1 MIKTIKELLIEW
13 WAGNTTTK
21 MPIPTIYTYE
31 VEVDG
36 KTITIES
43 MSRSRMY
50 VHYKARRKYP
60 NAKEL
65 RLIELTRHYERQ
77 TGIVGQ

>member
-13 WAGNTTTK
+13 WAENTTTR
-21 MPIPTIYTYE
+21 MPLPTIYTYE
-31 VEVDG
+31 VNVDG
-36 KTITIES
+36 KIIHIES

-60 NAKEL
+60 NAKYI
-65 RLIELTRHYERQ
+65 RVINQ
-77 TGIVGQ
+77 TKTY

>member
-1 MIKTIKELLIEW
+1 MKKTIIELIIEW
-13 WAGNTTTK
+13 WYENTTTK

-31 VEVDG
+31 VNVDG

-50 VHYKARRKYP
+50 VHYKARKKYP
-60 NAKEL
+60 NAKYI
-65 RLIELTRHYERQ
+65 RVINQ
-77 TGIVGQ
+77 TKTY

>member
-31 VEVDG
+31 VDVDG

-43 MSRSRMY
+43 MSKSRMY
-50 VHYKARRKYP
+50 IHYKARRKYP
-60 NAKEL
+60 NAKCI
-65 RLIELTRHYERQ
+65 RVVSRTQ
-77 TGIVGQ
+77 TY

>member
-21 MPIPTIYTYE
+21 MPIPTIYIYE

-36 KTITIES
+36 RRIHIEN
-43 MSRSRMY
+43 MSRSRIY
-50 VHYKARRKYP
+50 VHYKAMKKYP
-60 NAKEL
+60 NAKYI
-65 RLIELTRHYERQ
+65 RVINQ
-77 TGIVGQ
+77 TKTY

>member
-13 WAGNTTTK
+13 WVENTTTR
-21 MPIPTIYTYE
+21 MPLPTIYTYE
-31 VEVDG
+31 VNVDG
-36 KTITIES
+36 RTIKIES

-60 NAKEL
+60 TAKYI
-65 RLIELTRHYERQ
+65 RVVNQ
-77 TGIVGQ
+77 TKTY

>member
-13 WAGNTTTK
+13 WYENNTTK
-21 MPIPTIYTYE
+21 IPIPTIYTYE
-31 VEVDG
+31 VDVDD

-50 VHYKARRKYP
+50 IHYKARRKHP
-60 NAKEL
+60 NAKYI
-65 RLIELTRHYERQ
+65 RVINQ
-77 TGIVGQ
+77 TKTY

>member
-13 WAGNTTTK
+13 WVENTTTR
-21 MPIPTIYTYE
+21 MPLPTIYTYE
-31 VEVDG
+31 VNVDD

-50 VHYKARRKYP
+50 VHYKARKKYP
-60 NAKEL
+60 NAHHI
-65 RLIELTRHYERQ
+65 RIVSRTQ
-77 TGIVGQ
+77 TY

>member
-31 VEVDG
+31 VDVDG
-36 KTITIES
+36 KTITIKS

-50 VHYKARRKYP
+50 IHYKARRKYP
-60 NAKEL
+60 NAKHI
-65 RLIELTRHYERQ
+65 RVVSRKRQ
-77 TGIVGQ
+77 Y

>member
-21 MPIPTIYTYE
+21 MPIPTIYTYD

-36 KTITIES
+36 KTIKIES
-43 MSRSRMY
+43 MIKSWMY
-50 VHYKARRKYP
+50 IHYKARRKYP
-60 NAKEL
+60 NAKYI
-65 RLIELTRHYERQ
+65 RIINQ
-77 TGIVGQ
+77 TKTY